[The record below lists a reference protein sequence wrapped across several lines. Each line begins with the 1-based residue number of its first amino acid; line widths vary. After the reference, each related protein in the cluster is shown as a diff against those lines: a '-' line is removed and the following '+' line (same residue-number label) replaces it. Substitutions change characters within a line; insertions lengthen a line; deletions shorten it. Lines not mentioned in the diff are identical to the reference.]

1 MYRGVPITKR
11 GNSSS
16 TQIKHSAF
24 NEFRH
29 IFNIYKM
36 SLQGQLNFEIDV

>member
-24 NEFRH
+24 SEFRH
-29 IFNIYKM
+29 ILTFIKN
-36 SLQGQLNFEIDV
+36 SLHGQLNFEIDV